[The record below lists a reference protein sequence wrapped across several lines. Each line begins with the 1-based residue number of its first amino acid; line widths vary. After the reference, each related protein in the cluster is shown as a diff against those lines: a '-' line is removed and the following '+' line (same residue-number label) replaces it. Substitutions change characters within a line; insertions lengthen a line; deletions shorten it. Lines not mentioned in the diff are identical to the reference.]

1 MAAENEE
8 PLSDAEKVTTLTLI
22 VNWSALNSVGMSH
35 EYFQVRVA
43 ADFILHAP
51 PGEFNEV
58 SDFSLSSPTSFKP
71 SIHVG
76 VQRCPCAAQQRCTA
90 EGRRVLCF
98 LSV

>member
-43 ADFILHAP
+43 ADFIYSMLLLASSMRFLTFLFLPQHLLNP
-51 PGEFNEV
+51 PFM
-58 SDFSLSSPTSFKP
+58 
-71 SIHVG
+71 
-76 VQRCPCAAQQRCTA
+76 
-90 EGRRVLCF
+90 
-98 LSV
+98 

>member
-43 ADFILHAP
+43 TDYTP
-51 PGEFNEV
+51 CSPGEFNEV

-76 VQRCPCAAQQRCTA
+76 IQRCPCAAQQRCTA

>member
-43 ADFILHAP
+43 ADQTLARILDL
-51 PGEFNEV
+51 EMSREN
-58 SDFSLSSPTSFKP
+58 
-71 SIHVG
+71 
-76 VQRCPCAAQQRCTA
+76 
-90 EGRRVLCF
+90 
-98 LSV
+98 

>member
-43 ADFILHAP
+43 ADSMLLLASSMRFLTFLFLPQHLLNP
-51 PGEFNEV
+51 PFM
-58 SDFSLSSPTSFKP
+58 
-71 SIHVG
+71 
-76 VQRCPCAAQQRCTA
+76 
-90 EGRRVLCF
+90 
-98 LSV
+98 

>member
-22 VNWSALNSVGMSH
+22 VNWSALNSIGMSH

-51 PGEFNEV
+51 PGEFTPVKVKVNY
-58 SDFSLSSPTSFKP
+58 SRNIQIGNLTPRLLRDN
-71 SIHVG
+71 
-76 VQRCPCAAQQRCTA
+76 
-90 EGRRVLCF
+90 
-98 LSV
+98 